1 MGQVQSGTGG
11 YHPSA
16 VGFDSSNESPLE
28 RSRSQRGPDLKR
40 YSALRPDRLFQHGRT
55 PSGHLRAGSTSTS
68 ALLQQHQ
75 ASHSH
80 VTHALAPP
88 RASAEAEPHS
98 ATVQRRSLVGP
109 IRARPQGPQLSG
121 SSNYTYTSQDSDAH
135 EMGIAADPPQR
146 TQEST
151 SADAGIDADADAPLL
166 SSPSL
171 EQDYWMHPSRAR
183 AVSLGT
189 STEEAASTAAAAAA
203 VRASR
208 NSTQYRVASTP
219 AQPRIVEVDE
229 PQDLVT
235 EFGNP
240 LRALADRGSD
250 ASDRG
255 HEPFPLPEPLARA
268 LRIGLGK
275 GAVSPELAR
284 QLRSEYE
291 RQSATLSPL
300 DLTGPAVGETRR
312 TTGET
317 DRERLLAYWRMIEAQ
332 GTTSVEASRRSSL
345 LSYRSRPHSWASER
359 PASRSSTVP
368 APMSRSPSAHAQPA
382 QAHAAADA
390 QTSTSS
396 VWPSVRMPGPSDQST
411 PGPIDPQLWTSEWP
425 DDRGEPSRSTS
436 PANVPLTDEEFRTPA
451 GTLQRF
457 SWSDEEDA
465 SPTADAQTES
475 INISDHVDG
484 VTGKSAMS
492 NMQQAGNQTG
502 RSGSATPRPGKQTPA
517 AIPLGI
523 SSKLD
528 SVWAQQHHTGTL
540 ERQAP
545 EQRPSL
551 NDFLTVSY
559 HTPADQRSRT
569 SLLSAAAAS
578 SQAEDEHLEPSVD
591 AFPSAPEAAEAPI
604 PSPSS
609 PRRPPASPG
618 QSSWRKP
625 VPAASEREW
634 KEEGADQVTDMKLS
648 PTHTWRR
655 LDTDFPDRPDS
666 MGDTRGSKHSSQL
679 SRGSNGTDALLAH
692 VEQIRA
698 GPAFRLDATASIEL
712 LGTPSDTSLFDARQ
726 VSDLSGSPS
735 GAKRP
740 RALSLIDKIRGR
752 VRRGSESTRGITSS
766 PKSPTK
772 VSAPTTPVSP
782 ASPWSS
788 RILSPKRE
796 RGAQATAD
804 NDADGISDG
813 MSSLTAV
820 PRGRASATAL
830 RNARRRSGTAL
841 TIKGENDSVVSLQ
854 RALADANGLRPTR
867 SRSPLKSSPHSR
879 PRSVHSVRSARSR
892 RSSAPSLRASYRAGE
907 LLPEFQKSTPARGY
921 PPPLSGMEETRLQR
935 ALRAEA
941 EWEDVQE
948 QNRVTDKT
956 ASGETGAPQTD
967 QAAPSKKAGRW
978 AWRKRNDSESAPG
991 DSTDMTRTRTQSE
1004 ASGSEA
1010 AAGAHSSRTVP
1021 HSPATEQEGD
1031 RSLAANRRSASLE
1044 IVRIERK
1051 PDMDEQIGVRGLH
1064 GVYGADNF
1072 SSLAPVPPPAPV
1084 PPLRPSRR
1092 TRRTNSTDGSSGSSP
1107 TSHMLGGL
1115 ESENDAI
1122 AGASSAAPSSTQEP
1136 ALAATNG
1143 GFDPRG
1149 LQPWTPGAFR
1159 RPRPMPH
1166 SPVHSTA
1173 AEDFPPTRSN
1183 HRLEPSDASDRRHGH
1198 VPGLDGTEDVTDDVH
1213 ADLAAQKSAGSLQ
1226 KHSGAQAQPVSQPAS
1241 VPRNAEPPLAPHD
1254 TSQLSTSVASA
1265 GPPVHQRR
1273 PGSVRHTRNLSDAQS
1288 ASASPR
1294 RTLPALPV
1302 LQTEHATARPMRST
1316 SETIG
1321 ERPLSA
1327 LDHTDSLARR
1337 SRIADSSVSRR
1348 ESVSESAGGPPPS
1361 RSALSHLAPPSLD
1374 THVDRTSWTS
1384 NDGPWLGTVVAA
1396 NARPG
1401 RVQGLA
1407 SASRAPISAIQTLRP
1422 QAASRLPIPVGRSR
1436 AVSTP
1441 TRPQRLEGLAQQP
1454 HLPLPDASAPPD
1466 REGGHE
1472 DGSTP
1477 VPYADTAVQASLAA
1491 LAALESSKED
1501 GWRARWAKTK
1511 LFGAPEIQPGQPAWL
1526 DESPGSRAD
1535 LSQSELSDYSNARP
1549 RRRAAPYPKTREAS
1563 ARRASDA
1570 GAISSGRSETS
1581 RRQWPKAHVS
1591 RQASLGSQHGSSHSE
1606 ARHAHDATGMA
1617 DIYGS
1622 TTSMRGFEALSA
1634 SERTM
1639 FVPGSDARSAAGSAN
1654 VARQGLLSDPPQ
1666 SQRDAKRYDT
1676 LPFLTPPRQRSR
1688 PAGRTPQRAAI
1699 PSFASDHPAATP
1711 GPRLPSDS
1719 GTSAATAL
1727 NPVSASSDATSP
1739 VMRSPA
1745 NDWDEQVVPAL
1756 QKRLEL
1762 EAEEERK
1769 FAAAAA
1775 ASAALPRLTG
1785 PGTKEEHH
1793 DSPSVVSAFGA
1804 ESLPVFDPVHEE
1816 DVAGEPKVNLPF
1828 PRHAVQDS
1836 PDARRRN
1843 AGASASPMD
1852 SGRRRTQSG
1861 YTGRRSPRHSRTGG
1875 KASALPRLDPD
1886 SGDRPRRS
1894 SERNGER
1901 RKRYDVQASESSA
1914 APRST
1919 RKSSAGS
1926 HKTRRP
1932 AKQGYS
1938 GEDIKAW
1945 QAALAVGMTEMYE

>member
-1 MGQVQSGTGG
+1 
-11 YHPSA
+11 
-16 VGFDSSNESPLE
+16 
-28 RSRSQRGPDLKR
+28 
-40 YSALRPDRLFQHGRT
+40 
-55 PSGHLRAGSTSTS
+55 
-68 ALLQQHQ
+68 
-75 ASHSH
+75 
-80 VTHALAPP
+80 
-88 RASAEAEPHS
+88 
-98 ATVQRRSLVGP
+98 
-109 IRARPQGPQLSG
+109 
-121 SSNYTYTSQDSDAH
+121 
-135 EMGIAADPPQR
+135 
-146 TQEST
+146 
-151 SADAGIDADADAPLL
+151 
-166 SSPSL
+166 
-171 EQDYWMHPSRAR
+171 MHPSRAR

-255 HEPFPLPEPLARA
+255 HEPFPLPEPLAQA

-300 DLTGPAVGETRR
+300 DRTSPAVGETRR

-368 APMSRSPSAHAQPA
+368 ATMSRPPSAHSQPA

-396 VWPSVRMPGPSDQST
+396 VWPSVRMPGPSNQST
-411 PGPIDPQLWTSEWP
+411 PGPTDPQLWTSEWP
-425 DDRGEPSRSTS
+425 DDRGEPSRSSS

-475 INISDHVDG
+475 VNISDHVDG
-484 VTGKSAMS
+484 VTRKSSMTD
-492 NMQQAGNQTG
+492 MQQAGDQTG

-528 SVWAQQHHTGTL
+528 SVWAQHHHTGTL

-578 SQAEDEHLEPSVD
+578 SQAEDEHLEPGVD
-591 AFPSAPEAAEAPI
+591 TFFSAPKAAEAPI

-609 PRRPPASPG
+609 PRRPSASPG

-625 VPAASEREW
+625 IPAASEREW

-655 LDTDFPDRPDS
+655 LDTDFSDKPDS

-679 SRGSNGTDALLAH
+679 SRGSNATDALLAH

-698 GPAFRLDATASIEL
+698 GPAFRLDPTASIEL
-712 LGTPSDTSLFDARQ
+712 LGTPSDTALSDARQ

-772 VSAPTTPVSP
+772 ISAPTTPVSP

-841 TIKGENDSVVSLQ
+841 TINDENDSVMSLQ

-879 PRSVHSVRSARSR
+879 PRSIHSVRSARSR

-907 LLPEFQKSTPARGY
+907 LLPEFQKSTPTRGY

-948 QNRVTDKT
+948 QNRVTDKM
-956 ASGETGAPQTD
+956 ASGEAGAGQTD

-1010 AAGAHSSRTVP
+1010 AAGAHSSRTMP
-1021 HSPATEQEGD
+1021 HSPAMEQEED
-1031 RSLAANRRSASLE
+1031 RSLDANRVSASLE

-1051 PDMDEQIGVRGLH
+1051 PDMDGQIGVRGLH

-1072 SSLAPVPPPAPV
+1072 SSLTPVPPPAPV

-1107 TSHMLGGL
+1107 TLQTLGGL
-1115 ESENDAI
+1115 ESENGAV
-1122 AGASSAAPSSTQEP
+1122 AGASSAAPSSTQGP

-1149 LQPWTPGAFR
+1149 LHPWTPGAFR

-1173 AEDFPPTRSN
+1173 AEDFPSIRSN

-1198 VPGLDGTEDVTDDVH
+1198 VPGLDGTEDVTEDVH

-1241 VPRNAEPPLAPHD
+1241 VPRNAEPPLAPHG
-1254 TSQLSTSVASA
+1254 TSQLSASVTSA

-1288 ASASPR
+1288 STASPR

-1321 ERPLSA
+1321 ERPL
-1327 LDHTDSLARR
+1327 
-1337 SRIADSSVSRR
+1337 
-1348 ESVSESAGGPPPS
+1348 
-1361 RSALSHLAPPSLD
+1361 
-1374 THVDRTSWTS
+1374 
-1384 NDGPWLGTVVAA
+1384 
-1396 NARPG
+1396 
-1401 RVQGLA
+1401 
-1407 SASRAPISAIQTLRP
+1407 
-1422 QAASRLPIPVGRSR
+1422 
-1436 AVSTP
+1436 
-1441 TRPQRLEGLAQQP
+1441 
-1454 HLPLPDASAPPD
+1454 
-1466 REGGHE
+1466 
-1472 DGSTP
+1472 TP

-1511 LFGAPEIQPGQPAWL
+1511 LFGAPEIQGGQPAWL

-1549 RRRAAPYPKTREAS
+1549 RRRAAPYSKTREAS

-1570 GAISSGRSETS
+1570 GAMSSGRSDAS

-1591 RQASLGSQHGSSHSE
+1591 QQASLGSQHGASHSE
-1606 ARHAHDATGMA
+1606 ARHVHDATGMA

-1622 TTSMRGFEALSA
+1622 TTSMRDFEALSA

-1654 VARQGLLSDPPQ
+1654 VTRQGLLSDPAQ
-1666 SQRDAKRYDT
+1666 SQRETKRYDT

-1699 PSFASDHPAATP
+1699 PSFASDHPAATSP
-1711 GPRLPSDS
+1711 PHLPSDS

-1739 VMRSPA
+1739 VVRSPA

-1756 QKRLEL
+1756 QRRLEL

-1775 ASAALPRLTG
+1775 ASAALPRLTA
-1785 PGTKEEHH
+1785 PGTEQEHH
-1793 DSPSVVSAFGA
+1793 DSSSVVSAFGA
-1804 ESLPVFDPVHEE
+1804 ESLPVFGLVHEE
-1816 DVAGEPKVNLPF
+1816 DVAGEPKVKLPF

-1843 AGASASPMD
+1843 AGANASPMD

-1861 YTGRRSPRHSRTGG
+1861 YTGHRSPRHSRTGG
-1875 KASALPRLDPD
+1875 KASALSRLDPD